1 MVIKVTQIILIALA
15 FIIPIFGNL
24 TIDSNTVF
32 KNEHRTAFSYPSF
45 TSNKLTRILDLA
57 TLKDLHD
64 FNFDDLQK
72 PLNDRLIGREY
83 FQTLFSTHQSLM
95 PTTVHDFDPT
105 GSFAVLGSRKG
116 WYFTGDMRYAAY
128 KKHIED
134 VQLNLE
140 NTAHHI
146 NFLKKVQALTHA
158 KTYLVVGPDKHSIYS
173 EFMNQNYGH
182 PGHYRYFDKI
192 KPIYEYAGIK
202 IIDNFDA
209 LKKAKDLSYKTTL
222 YLAND
227 SHWNEQGAKIAFDNT
242 LHTIIDSILNKNLA
256 ENYLPITYNF
266 TYQKQLIGDL
276 TRDIFNADD
285 KQELDKATSHSTQTG
300 TFYFKALDTGEEI
313 TTMRTF
319 GSKSTIRCQVTPD
332 TCNYLY
338 SRNESFKSKLK
349 VALVTD
355 SYGHKFQPYLFDY
368 FHESM
373 WLNALKD
380 DEEII
385 EHLQEFKPDLVL
397 YLRVERN
404 L

>member
-72 PLNDRLIGREY
+72 ALNDRLIGREY

-173 EFMNQNYGH
+173 EFMNQNFGH
-182 PGHYRYFDKI
+182 PGLYRYFDKI
-192 KPIYEYAGIK
+192 KLIYEYAGIK
-202 IIDNFDA
+202 VIDNFNA
-209 LKKAKDLSYKTTL
+209 IKKAKDLSYKTTL
-222 YLAND
+222 YFAND
-227 SHWNEQGAKIAFDNT
+227 SHRNEQGAKIAFNNT
-242 LHTIIDSILNKNLA
+242 LHEILDNDFIKESDQGLTYEPIAYSYTYKNHL
-256 ENYLPITYNF
+256 T
-266 TYQKQLIGDL
+266 GDL
-276 TRDIFNADD
+276 TCDVYNADG
-285 KQELDKATSHSTQTG
+285 KTELDQATAHSNLQG
-300 TFYFKALDTGEEI
+300 TFYFKALDTGKDI
-313 TTMRTF
+313 KATRNF

-338 SRNESFKSKLK
+338 SQNYNFKSNLK
-349 VALVTD
+349 VA
-355 SYGHKFQPYLFDY
+355 
-368 FHESM
+368 
-373 WLNALKD
+373 
-380 DEEII
+380 
-385 EHLQEFKPDLVL
+385 
-397 YLRVERN
+397 
-404 L
+404 